1 MKIEAF
7 KITIEPWADGPNEVL
22 RIKVKLH
29 SGREYYREEIL
40 PRDDLI
46 SMFEYIWERAGR
58 EIKDALKVE
67 NSKGL
72 SR

>member
-1 MKIEAF
+1 MKLETLQ
-7 KITIEPWADGPNEVL
+7 ITIEPWEQGPNKIL
-22 RIKVKLH
+22 RIKVKRFP
-29 SGREYYREEIL
+29 GMEYRLEEIL
-40 PRDDLI
+40 PENDFI